1 MKSLVHQLR
10 FNPLSV
16 ALVAAFVGA
25 LAWSLHS
32 AQVVAGLT
40 LTVAH
45 NLLQL
50 GGLSTVPLQLGVVA
64 DEQDVNKQILRALG
78 EMSDRFKRFDGVAE
92 EMKVIKEEQAK
103 AQTTLTEFQKTLLAY
118 QKHQIEKS
126 AGRDVR
132 RSFDGISDHTA
143 KFLGGLYMLGSI
155 EQAGKNMN
163 SSTRELYR
171 NEIKSI
177 LGIDIES
184 KTALTSSDIPLPVA
198 YSGDVVELVYQYGV
212 ARKVGTV
219 LPLGG
224 ATFKLPKLST
234 STTFSLIAGSGTVTE
249 KSPATAW
256 VTFTPE
262 KFGGLVRM
270 PSEIEED
277 SIVGMG
283 QFLARYCARQ
293 IAQVEDYNF
302 FRSTGGASGQDG
314 TAEGLTKSVVTD
326 TKFYYN
332 GGTSSSGKTKQSD
345 ATLAD
350 FRTLRTVPSG
360 AVLGRAKYFVH
371 PTYESLFCSFNTST
385 SVTPYLAMG
394 PNGPTLDGF
403 PIVWVPDM
411 PAYSTSASASLVHAL
426 FGDATFHY
434 LGIRGGVRFD
444 TSREAGFTTDEV
456 LVRCLE
462 RLTVGKMATDC
473 VAGLR
478 NSAT

>member
-1 MKSLVHQLR
+1 MKSLVHKLR

-16 ALVAAFVGA
+16 ALAAAFVGA
-25 LAWSLHS
+25 LAFALQS
-32 AQVVAGLT
+32 AQVIAGLT

-50 GGLSTVPLQLGVVA
+50 GGLATVPLHLAVVA
-64 DEQDVNKQILRALG
+64 DEQDVNKQILSSLSG
-78 EMSDRFKRFDGVAE
+78 LTERFKRFDGVAE
-92 EMKVIKEEQAK
+92 ELKLIKEDQTK
-103 AQTTLTEFQKTLLAY
+103 AQATLTEFQKTLLAY
-118 QKHQIEKS
+118 QKHQI
-126 AGRDVR
+126 ATNGGRDVR
-132 RSFDGISDHTA
+132 RSFDGISDQTA
-143 KFLGGLYMLGSI
+143 KFLGGLYMLGNI
-155 EQAGKNMN
+155 EQAGKHMN
-163 SSTRELYR
+163 ATTRELYR
-171 NEIKSI
+171 GEIKSI

-184 KTALTSSDIPLPVA
+184 KSALTSSDIPLPTN

-219 LPLGG
+219 LPLGA

-256 VTFTPE
+256 VTFSPE

-293 IAQVEDYNF
+293 TAQVEDYNF
-302 FRSTGGASGQDG
+302 FRSTGAASGQNG

-326 TKFYYN
+326 SMFNYN
-332 GGTSSSGKTKQSD
+332 GGASNSGKTAQSD

-350 FRTLRTVPSG
+350 FRTLRTKPNG

-371 PTYESLFCSFNTST
+371 PSYEALFCSFNTSST
-385 SVTPYLAMG
+385 VTPYLAMG

-426 FGDATFHY
+426 FGDATFNY
-434 LGIRGGVRFD
+434 LGVRGGIRFD